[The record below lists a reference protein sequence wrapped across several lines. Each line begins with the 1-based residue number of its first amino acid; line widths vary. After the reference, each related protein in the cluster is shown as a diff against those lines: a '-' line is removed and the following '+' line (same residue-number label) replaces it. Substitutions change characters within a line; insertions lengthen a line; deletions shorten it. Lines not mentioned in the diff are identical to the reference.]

1 MRGASALVRVSND
14 NCKTRQEE
22 EGEKERKKEKKQ
34 KREPSAP
41 AAEEAERGSA
51 GVFPHTFHRSFHYT

>member
-22 EGEKERKKEKKQ
+22 EGKKERNKKRQ